1 MNAAP
6 RTGRGGVCVLASF
19 MYDLVAT
26 APRRPG
32 PGETLI
38 GSHFATFVGG
48 KGFNQAVAAA
58 RAGAATTVIG
68 RVGDDPFAAEFRE
81 FLAGEGIAAADVRT
95 DPEHGT
101 GVGLPVL
108 DPAGQN
114 SIIVIPRANLAVTV
128 ADVEAARERIESAA
142 VLLLQLELPMDATV
156 HAARIARAAGVRVL
170 LNPAPAA
177 TVPTELADA
186 VDVLIPNE
194 GELRQ
199 LTGADAGQPVLD
211 VARRAL
217 TGRTHALIVTL
228 GPDGALVLEPG
239 RPEVHV
245 PGHRVDVVDTIGAGD
260 AFCGSLGAR
269 LAAGDVL
276 TEAVAFANA
285 AAAVAV
291 TRRGGAPSAPTRAE
305 VLELAGAPAGT

>member
-1 MNAAP
+1 
-6 RTGRGGVCVLASF
+6 

-38 GSHFATFVGG
+38 GSQFATFVGG

-58 RAGAATTVIG
+58 RAGATTAVIG
-68 RVGDDPFAAEFRE
+68 RLGEDLFAAEFRE
-81 FLAGEGIAAADVRT
+81 FLGAEGIGATDVSS

-108 DPAGQN
+108 DETGQN

-128 ADVEAARERIESAA
+128 ADVEAARARIESAT

-156 HAARIARAAGVRVL
+156 RAARIARAAGVRVV

-177 TVPTELADA
+177 TVPADLADA
-186 VDVLIPNE
+186 VDVLVPNE
-194 GELRQ
+194 PELRQ
-199 LTGADAGQPVLD
+199 LTGARADELVLD
-211 VARRAL
+211 VARRAAA
-217 TGRTHALIVTL
+217 GRSYALIVTL

-239 RPEVHV
+239 RGEVHV
-245 PGHRVDVVDTIGAGD
+245 PGLRVDVLDTIGAGD

-269 LAAGDVL
+269 LAAGDPI

-285 AAAVAV
+285 AAAVSV
-291 TRRGGAPSAPTRAE
+291 TRRGGAASAPRRAE
-305 VLELAGAPAGT
+305 VLDLAGTPART